1 MGHDT
6 HSVGIKYILD
16 RDESTVI
23 FEQALFIDESYRTI
37 IGMKLHQEIVQK
49 IDQNDDRINDQTKD
63 RFNDRAEDRGILIC
77 PASRY
82 RTDTN
87 RSFPDQL
94 QYQFQK
100 SYDSYYMRHI
110 KCKKLKVLALLEQH
124 TFHLHFCHH
133 Q

>member
-1 MGHDT
+1 MRHDT

-23 FEQALFIDESYRTI
+23 FEQPLFIDESYRTI

-63 RFNDRAEDRGILIC
+63 RFNDRAEDRGILNS

-94 QYQFQK
+94 QYQ
-100 SYDSYYMRHI
+100 I
-110 KCKKLKVLALLEQH
+110 
-124 TFHLHFCHH
+124 
-133 Q
+133 